1 MRGGIGSADGQLGDH
16 RDQRG
21 AHGAGQRR
29 RSHRPRDRLAAGES
43 GGQLTE
49 GQARE
54 VGGLRVSRVRIGKA
68 EGAVPRSSRRR
79 LYGLDSRRMS
89 ASGWRIVLITT
100 VPPVAQG
107 LAEALRGLGHQPVAV
122 LTARRD
128 QPVEGPL
135 NMTDGSA
142 PAGVDVLLVASKRA
156 IEPLLRAYAP
166 DLVVCWGFPW
176 RIPLGALQVPRLGSI
191 NCHPAMLPRH
201 RGPIPL
207 AWAFRDG
214 DSQYGVTWHRMDA
227 ELDTGPI
234 LAQARCRWRMT
245 TSTSGRWRRAWAP
258 WRWASCPRCWSAWRP
273 VIRGTRSRPR
283 ERPGLVTSGMTTRVD
298 WTQPAR
304 RIHDQVR
311 AWQFTFSDV
320 AGGGPVAELD
330 GRPRAPDPH
339 QPGRPWWRRARVETG
354 DGPIWIVAG
363 SRSTRPTWPSRRPR
377 PRRPG
382 RGPPRTSAAAGRRR
396 PARPGPHRSRPA
408 GDARTALGG

>member
-1 MRGGIGSADGQLGDH
+1 
-16 RDQRG
+16 
-21 AHGAGQRR
+21 
-29 RSHRPRDRLAAGES
+29 
-43 GGQLTE
+43 
-49 GQARE
+49 
-54 VGGLRVSRVRIGKA
+54 
-68 EGAVPRSSRRR
+68 
-79 LYGLDSRRMS
+79 MS

-107 LAEALRGLGHQPVAV
+107 LAETLRGLGHQPVAI

-156 IEPLLRAYAP
+156 IEPLLRAYLP

-234 LAQARCRWRMT
+234 LAQAPVPMEDDDFDIWTVAPRMGAVALGLLPT
-245 TSTSGRWRRAWAP
+245 VLERVAVGDPGDPQPSEGATWAGHFGDDY
-258 WRWASCPRCWSAWRP
+258 A
-273 VIRGTRSRPR
+273 T
-283 ERPGLVTSGMTTRVD
+283 VD

-311 AWQFTFSDV
+311 AWQFTFSMSPV
-320 AGGGPVAELD
+320 AGPVAELD
-330 GRPRAPDPH
+330 GRPVRLTRTSLVDP
-339 QPGRPWWRRARVETG
+339 GGDARRMEAG
-354 DGPIWIVAG
+354 DGPIWIVSWEPVDASG
-363 SRSTRPTWPSRRPR
+363 VAEP
-377 PRRPG
+377 
-382 RGPPRTSAAAGRRR
+382 AA
-396 PARPGPHRSRPA
+396 SS
-408 GDARTALGG
+408 